1 MEANKIIEHL
11 VEISK
16 GECSISEK
24 SILNMENTE
33 DQSIAFGLLT
43 LHEEIKFK
51 QSTLEKA
58 NREKDLLLKEVNHR
72 VKNNL
77 QLISSL
83 ISIHSQFI
91 DGSDPNEILLECKNR
106 IQTMSLIH
114 EKLNSYK
121 NHEHFDIS
129 HYLKELT
136 EDIVAMHLRKEDLA
150 LKISMEPILVS
161 FASSVS
167 LGLMVTELLNNS
179 IKHAFR
185 ENDKKEICIKLEEVK
200 KKKAR
205 ISFSDN
211 GSGHPDELFENTK
224 ETLGLQ
230 LVKDIVHQIEGN
242 IEKSG
247 FSEENGTHYTIT
259 FSI

>member
-24 SILNMENTE
+24 SIMNMENTE

-51 QSTLEKA
+51 QDTLKKA
-58 NREKDLLLKEVNHR
+58 NREKDLLLKEVNLR

-91 DGSDPNEILLECKNR
+91 DASDPTEILWECKNR

-136 EDIVAMHLRKEDLA
+136 EDIVYMHLNKKDVN
-150 LKISMEPILVS
+150 LKIEMDSILAS
-161 FASSVS
+161 FSKSVS
-167 LGLMVTELLNNS
+167 LGLMLNELINNS
-179 IKHAFR
+179 IKHGFQ
-185 ENDKKEICIKLEEVK
+185 NKTDKEICVKLEKTK
-200 KKKAR
+200 KKSALL
-205 ISFSDN
+205 SFSDN
-211 GSGHPDELFENTK
+211 GIGFSNTIFENSSEK
-224 ETLGLQ
+224 LGLQ
-230 LVKDIVHQIEGN
+230 LVKDISQQIVGS
-242 IEKSG
+242 IEKIP
-247 FSEENGTHYTIT
+247 FSEKEGTHYLIH
-259 FSI
+259 FSL